1 MANNED
7 DIKIVFGAEADES
20 SAEQTGK
27 KLRKSVEK
35 GFGDDG
41 RIKVPVDITVPID
54 NTKKKLT
61 EAQKDITSEISKMMA
76 KGFSA
81 SGKDI
86 DNLTSKFNTFTKAL
100 DSAGKGR
107 QNKIFR
113 EIRRQV
119 EELQKAYKALR
130 TETNSTK
137 SYTPKATNTRKSTRK
152 TAEDRYLD
160 QQEQYSKRAQGAGE
174 RAELNRELDE
184 VRKNKSNVPSSG
196 NIGPGKTNEHLM
208 RLSEYSAHGSNWA
221 TELAKVLK
229 EEIAKS
235 AKTLVTYIDPN
246 YKTRTKNGRA
256 TNEQEFLTDTMKDV
270 RKQLKKSIAQ
280 LEAGS
285 EDITLDTLK
294 EQAAVIK
301 VLTRALGKTTEDA
314 EKAISSAIQS
324 RYSDNSNRRLG
335 GTDLEEGQEKG
346 VGPGHENTQKLVA
359 ELYKAM
365 KQWDNEVFADKIA
378 KEITLGLDKT
388 DRKTTSQS
396 SQTVEN
402 IQSSA
407 EFRAELNRLN
417 GTTEEVFNAIR
428 DGTVQTANV
437 NRSVKIGNTKEAV
450 EDDAAEKISKEHKDI
465 DRDTARTVKQDAAT
479 GFNTDAKANE
489 LITLV
494 RSILQQIQGIAPKN
508 KKGEDIEKS
517 QKDTEENVQEIAKDK
532 TPSATSEAQVKNLKD
547 YSMEMQKAWDTYEQ
561 SIDPLRAQMALTPV
575 AGTFKNYYEGTD
587 VVNRQRRTK
596 EIEEERKRQLEEAS
610 KSDEVQKSTIYA
622 SPLRQGFWKSL
633 EGAFEDLTGVTRKYE
648 EVLKA
653 NADKQ
658 DEMAAERIKI
668 YGLNNGRNPNDTGDI
683 AGMRRILQL
692 YRTNKASIEQ
702 NPELAQKI
710 RLTPGR
716 EVDTTELT
724 KALNDA
730 LSGKNMRNAQMGGSI
745 PRQILGGLTG
755 FIGMPSLEKSRAQAD
770 GLNQIMGNINKA
782 LQSVLINIQTK
793 ETELKGMEE
802 RGDVKFNKEGYIEKG
817 TSAAYKTLADL
828 EEEKLVLDSI
838 KADLLAND
846 EIVKRTGGRFSSLVK
861 NLNYT
866 SPVLKENNGILRNIN
881 SGLDKNGKALKF
893 QTRMAEILNYT
904 FQLMSRSIGQMIK
917 NWLSMINPINVIKR
931 LFNDFGSYNVKW
943 QRTMNVIK
951 NNFREIIL
959 PFMDKIAQTLV
970 NIIGFLDII
979 SMKIQ
984 EAFGFTPISLFDQ
997 KNANDFKKTYEEISN
1012 ITAGFD
1018 ELHDIGSNPEND
1030 ADNLLGD
1037 IYKPELSQE
1046 WIDLAN
1052 KIGDLFAGII
1062 KGDLGF
1068 GEVMKTILSLLGE
1081 TLAIIAK
1088 KLWDWFKTTD
1098 FGKWLIENW
1107 KTVLATILALFLG
1120 WKLLKIFGPTLLSVI
1135 GGAFKSLLTKVGGW
1149 MTTLLGSSGF
1159 GSGILMAFQTLF
1171 AGGKYSLIGTLKE
1184 MFTNSAAI
1192 TQAGSWG
1199 SMIGFALVKGLV
1211 GVLSIALGGKMVTDA
1226 FDSAADKTS
1235 YNIGLEQS
1243 GGNKEDKQNIGGDVL
1258 KGAAGGAAIGF
1269 GIGQI
1274 VPVIGP
1280 LVGAAIGAVAGALTT
1295 SLAPAFEA
1303 VEVAARN
1310 ANNEMQKIE
1319 YYEGTVQGAKTQVD
1333 ELTELMNMSNDT
1345 LQAQSEKVYAL
1356 GEKYGVSKTY
1366 LDSLVQ
1372 AMKDGNYNS
1381 EMAIG
1386 LNSDLMT
1393 ALSQLDWYYQ
1403 NNESVTNKLTE
1414 AKKKLQQEELNLAI
1428 AQDISAGNFELA
1440 TARIEYAMA
1449 SGLYTTEEAAKKMA
1463 AVLKETSYT
1472 EGQELLKN
1480 VSPELEK
1487 KFTDYNE
1494 ITTDQLRYYADKFHK
1509 ASTEERTEMLNN
1521 FTPEVRNK
1529 FLGYLGATEEF
1540 KRDYIDYYN
1549 EANEEVKGII
1559 TDPDVTKEMEKAG
1572 EKNAEALRK
1581 GLQNA
1586 TTWDKFRAWWADVL
1600 PGGKTS
1606 DDIYIE
1612 VGSRSTSLQTA
1623 SYAVGTNYVP
1633 NDGLAYLHQGEAV
1646 IPKKYNQPYQPN
1658 TTDQAYISQMI
1669 DTMRAL
1675 DATIQ
1680 QGIEVR
1686 GEFKQRGTDLVATV
1700 KKVENRKGNQPLNN
1714 AVFAR

>member
-1 MANNED
+1 MAENNDANLNIEVNAVAN
-7 DIKIVFGAEADES
+7 KQ
-20 SAEQTGK
+20 SAEQAVNELVSGVQK
-27 KLRKSVEK
+27 ASNK
-35 GFGDDG
+35 G
-41 RIKVPVDITVPID
+41 RIEVPVDITVPID

-61 EAQKDITSEISKMMA
+61 KAQEDITSEISKMMA

-86 DNLTSKFNTFTKAL
+86 DTLTSKFEAFTKAL
-100 DSAGKGR
+100 DAAGKGR

-119 EELQKAYKALR
+119 EELQKSYKALK
-130 TETNSTK
+130 TETNSAK
-137 SYTPKATNTRKSTRK
+137 SYTPKATNTKKSTRQ
-152 TAEDRYLD
+152 TARDRYLD
-160 QQEQYSKRAQGAGE
+160 QQEQYSKRAQGAIK
-174 RAELNRELDE
+174 REQYKGVE
-184 VRKNKSNVPSSG
+184 ITGPQGYRTNSG
-196 NIGPGKTNEHLM
+196 VDAGKTNEYLM

-221 TELAKVLK
+221 NELARALK
-229 EEIAKS
+229 EEVAKA
-235 AKTLVTYIDPN
+235 AKTLVTKFDKN
-246 YKTRTKNGRA
+246 YEIGTEIGEKSGKIVSKKSDKPTDERTM
-256 TNEQEFLTDTMKDV
+256 LTDVITKTE
-270 RKQLKKSIAQ
+270 KELSSYIKQ

-285 EDITLDTLK
+285 EDITLDMLK
-294 EQAAVIK
+294 ESAAVIK
-301 VLTRALGKTTEDA
+301 VLTRAIGKTTEDA
-314 EKAISSAIQS
+314 EKIIIQATQGRYDQKQSSAKGGGK
-324 RYSDNSNRRLG
+324 LG

-346 VGPGHENTQKLVA
+346 VGPGHENTKRLVA
-359 ELYKAM
+359 ELYDVM
-365 KQWDNEVFADKIA
+365 KKWDNEVFADKIA

-388 DRKTTSQS
+388 DRKTASQS

-417 GTTEEVFNAIR
+417 GTTEEVFNAVR
-428 DGTVQTANV
+428 DGTTQTANV

-465 DRDTARTVKQDAAT
+465 DRDTARTVKQDATT
-479 GFNTDAKANE
+479 GFNTDAKADE

-494 RSILQQIQGIAPKN
+494 RSILQQIQKGIP
-508 KKGEDIEKS
+508 
-517 QKDTEENVQEIAKDK
+517 TEEKPTENKIQEKEKTSDK
-532 TPSATSEAQVKNLKD
+532 KD
-547 YSMEMQKAWDTYEQ
+547 YSMEMMKAYDE
-561 SIDPLRAQMALTPV
+561 IGEVFKPVKNALLPLRNSTRISTEIPKAVSKLEWDKIIP
-575 AGTFKNYYEGTD
+575 EL
-587 VVNRQRRTK
+587 TK
-596 EIEEERKRQLEEAS
+596 EEYKNQ
-610 KSDEVQKSTIYA
+610 VQKSTIYA
-622 SPLRQGFWKSL
+622 SPLRQGFWNSL
-633 EGAFEDLTGVTRKYE
+633 VGRIEDVTGATREYE

-658 DEMAAERIKI
+658 DEMAAERVKI

-710 RLTPGR
+710 QLTPGI
-716 EVDTTELT
+716 EVDTTEIT
-724 KALNDA
+724 KELNDA

-745 PRQILGGLTG
+745 PRQILGGVTA

-770 GLNQIMGNINKA
+770 GLNQILGNINKA

-793 ETELKGMEE
+793 ETELAGMEA

-828 EEEKLVLDSI
+828 EEEKLVLNTI
-838 KADLLAND
+838 RADLLAND
-846 EIVKRTGGRFSSLVK
+846 KIIKRTGGRFSSLVK
-861 NLNYT
+861 NLKFT

-893 QTRMAEILNYT
+893 QTRTAEILNYT

-917 NWLSMINPINVIKR
+917 NWLSMINPINIIKR

-997 KNANDFKKTYEEISN
+997 ENANDFKKTYEEISN

-1199 SMIGFALVKGLV
+1199 SMIGFALTKGLLAV
-1211 GVLSIALGGKMVTDA
+1211 LGGYATYKITDY
-1226 FDSAADKTS
+1226 FGDKAVDNTN
-1235 YNIGLEQS
+1235 YNLGLMS
-1243 GGNKEDKQNIGGDVL
+1243 TGGNEEDKKSNVGNILGGIL
-1258 KGAAGGAAIGF
+1258 GGAAGGAFTG
-1269 GIGQI
+1269 G
-1274 VPVIGP
+1274 VIGGP
-1280 LVGAAIGAVAGALTT
+1280 IGAVIVGIIGGVAGTIQTVLRPALE
-1295 SLAPAFEA
+1295 EA
-1303 VEVAARN
+1303 QVAARN
-1310 ANNEMQKIE
+1310 LNNELQNINF
-1319 YYEGTVQGAKTQVD
+1319 YEGAVQGATTQV
-1333 ELTELMNMSNDT
+1333 ETFTELEKQMT
-1345 LQAQSEKVYAL
+1345 QAVEAQTNKVYAQGEQL
-1356 GEKYGVSKTY
+1356 GISKTRMDELIASVQNGTY
-1366 LDSLVQ
+1366 HTGMLSDTEMNLASSLEQ
-1372 AMKDGNYNS
+1372 
-1381 EMAIG
+1381 
-1386 LNSDLMT
+1386 
-1393 ALSQLDWYYQ
+1393 LSVLQ
-1403 NNESVTNKLTE
+1403 TKNKEATDQLTE
-1414 AKKKLQQEELNLAI
+1414 AKRKLQAAEMDLAI
-1428 AQDISAGNFELA
+1428 AQDIEAEHYEVA
-1440 TARIEYAMA
+1440 AARIEAAFA
-1449 SGLYTTEEAAKKMA
+1449 SGTYTAEEAGEQMAMLLKQVNGDMKSNLLENMTPDMKKNFA
-1463 AVLKETSYT
+1463 EYVNTTDTGKKDLVKIYEELNDEQKDVFKQNYGDLFAESIETT
-1472 EGQELLKN
+1472 LNEGQKKIDETELDWSHPFQSLGK
-1480 VSPELEK
+1480 VFGKLWEMI
-1487 KFTDYNE
+1487 FGGGG
-1494 ITTDQLRYYADKFHK
+1494 
-1509 ASTEERTEMLNN
+1509 STNSNSGNN
-1521 FTPEVRNK
+1521 NARSVQPAAF
-1529 FLGYLGATEEF
+1529 AT
-1540 KRDYIDYYN
+1540 
-1549 EANEEVKGII
+1549 
-1559 TDPDVTKEMEKAG
+1559 
-1572 EKNAEALRK
+1572 
-1581 GLQNA
+1581 
-1586 TTWDKFRAWWADVL
+1586 
-1600 PGGKTS
+1600 
-1606 DDIYIE
+1606 
-1612 VGSRSTSLQTA
+1612 
-1623 SYAVGTNYVP
+1623 GTNYVP
-1633 NDGLAYLHQGEAV
+1633 SDGLAYLHQGEAV

-1658 TTDQAYISQMI
+1658 STDQAYINQMI

-1700 KKVENRKGNQPLNN
+1700 KKVENRNGNQPLNN
-1714 AVFAR
+1714 SVFAR

>member
-100 DSAGKGR
+100 DAAGKGR

-119 EELQKAYKALR
+119 EELQKSYKALK
-130 TETNSTK
+130 TETNSAK
-137 SYTPKATNTRKSTRK
+137 SYTPKATNTKKSTRQ
-152 TAEDRYLD
+152 TARDRYLD

-174 RAELNRELDE
+174 RVELKKELDE
-184 VRKNKSNVPSSG
+184 VRKNKSNIPSSG
-196 NIGPGKTNEHLM
+196 NIKESMVNEHEM
-208 RLSEYSAHGSNWA
+208 RLSRYSSYGSNWA
-221 TELAKVLK
+221 RDLAKTLKIEEAKAAKTLKKWFDKDYEVGTEVGEKSGKIVSKKTGRPTTEAQMITDVYNNVKQSLTDAVIKSEAGDETVTADTFTELAAIMKILN
-229 EEIAKS
+229 
-235 AKTLVTYIDPN
+235 KTLMTKLSGKSLEEATS
-246 YKTRTKNGRA
+246 KTA
-256 TNEQEFLTDTMKDV
+256 TD
-270 RKQLKKSIAQ
+270 IAN
-280 LEAGS
+280 
-285 EDITLDTLK
+285 
-294 EQAAVIK
+294 
-301 VLTRALGKTTEDA
+301 
-314 EKAISSAIQS
+314 AISRPYSISEKDAI
-324 RYSDNSNRRLG
+324 G
-335 GTDLEEGQEKG
+335 FTDLTEGREKG
-346 VGPGHENTQKLVA
+346 IGPGHENTQK
-359 ELYKAM
+359 EL
-365 KQWDNEVFADKIA
+365 
-378 KEITLGLDKT
+378 KEFQKRLESWGSNLYENVSSSVNQLTETLST
-388 DRKTTSQS
+388 
-396 SQTVEN
+396 
-402 IQSSA
+402 I
-407 EFRAELNRLN
+407 RASDSYRNELNRLN
-417 GTTEEVFNAIR
+417 DTMETTFNAIN
-428 DGTVQTANV
+428 DVTTQTANV

-494 RSILQQIQGIAPKN
+494 RSILQQIQGVAPKN

-532 TPSATSEAQVKNLKD
+532 TPSATSEAQAENLKD

-587 VVNRQRRTK
+587 IVSRQRRTK

-610 KSDEVQKSTIYA
+610 KSKEVQKSTIYA
-622 SPLRQGFWKSL
+622 SPLRQGFWNSL
-633 EGAFEDLTGVTRKYE
+633 VSAIEDVTGATREYE

-658 DEMAAERIKI
+658 DEMAAERVKI

-710 RLTPGR
+710 QLTPGI
-716 EVDTTELT
+716 EVDTTEIT
-724 KALNDA
+724 KELNDA

-745 PRQILGGLTG
+745 PRQILGGVTA

-770 GLNQIMGNINKA
+770 GLNQILGNINKA

-793 ETELKGMEE
+793 ETELAGMEA

-828 EEEKLVLDSI
+828 EEEKLVFNTI
-838 KADLLAND
+838 RADLLAND
-846 EIVKRTGGRFSSLVK
+846 EIIKRTGGRFSSLVK
-861 NLNYT
+861 NLKFT

-881 SGLDKNGKALKF
+881 SGFDKNGKALKF

-904 FQLMSRSIGQMIK
+904 FQLMSRSIGQAFK
-917 NWLSMINPINVIKR
+917 NLLSMINPINLVRKM
-931 LFNDFGSYNVKW
+931 FQDFGSYDVKW

-951 NNFREIIL
+951 NNFREIIK
-959 PFMDKIAQTLV
+959 PFMEWIAQQLV

-984 EAFGFTPISLFDQ
+984 EAFGYTPISLFDQ
-997 KNANDFKKTYEEISN
+997 ENANEFKKTYEEITSV
-1012 ITAGFD
+1012 TASFD
-1018 ELHDIGSNPEND
+1018 ELHDIGSSGGEND
-1030 ADNLLGD
+1030 PDNLLGE
-1037 IYKPELSQE
+1037 IYKPQLSQE

-1052 KIGDLFAGII
+1052 KIGDLFADVI

-1068 GEVMKTILSLLGE
+1068 GEAMLRILEILGE

-1159 GSGILMAFQTLF
+1159 GSGILMAFQILF

-1199 SMIGFALVKGLV
+1199 SMIGFALTKGLLAV
-1211 GVLSIALGGKMVTDA
+1211 LGGYATYKITDY
-1226 FDSAADKTS
+1226 FGDKAVDNTN
-1235 YNIGLEQS
+1235 YNLGLMS
-1243 GGNKEDKQNIGGDVL
+1243 TGGNEEDKKSNVGNILGGIL
-1258 KGAAGGAAIGF
+1258 GGAAGGAFTG
-1269 GIGQI
+1269 G
-1274 VPVIGP
+1274 VIGGP
-1280 LVGAAIGAVAGALTT
+1280 IGAVIGGIIGGVAGTIQTVLRPALE
-1295 SLAPAFEA
+1295 EA
-1303 VEVAARN
+1303 QVAARN
-1310 ANNEMQKIE
+1310 LNNELQNINF
-1319 YYEGTVQGAKTQVD
+1319 YEGAVQGATTQV
-1333 ELTELMNMSNDT
+1333 ETFTELEKQMT
-1345 LQAQSEKVYAL
+1345 QAVEAQTNKVYAQGEQL
-1356 GEKYGVSKTY
+1356 GISKTRMDELIASVQNGTY
-1366 LDSLVQ
+1366 HTGMLSDTEMNLASSLEQ
-1372 AMKDGNYNS
+1372 LS
-1381 EMAIG
+1381 
-1386 LNSDLMT
+1386 
-1393 ALSQLDWYYQ
+1393 ALQ
-1403 NNESVTNKLTE
+1403 TKNKEATDQLTE
-1414 AKKKLQQEELNLAI
+1414 AKRKLQVAEMDLAI
-1428 AQDISAGNFELA
+1428 AQDIEAEHYEVA
-1440 TARIEYAMA
+1440 AARIEAAFA
-1449 SGLYTTEEAAKKMA
+1449 SGTYTAEEAGEQMAMLLKQVNGDMKANLLENMTPDMKKNFA
-1463 AVLKETSYT
+1463 EYVNTTDTGKKDLVKIYEELNDEQKDVFKQNYGDLFAESIEATLD
-1472 EGQELLKN
+1472 EGQKKIDETELDWSHPFQSLGK
-1480 VSPELEK
+1480 VFGKLWEMI
-1487 KFTDYNE
+1487 FGGGG
-1494 ITTDQLRYYADKFHK
+1494 
-1509 ASTEERTEMLNN
+1509 STNSNSGNN
-1521 FTPEVRNK
+1521 NARSVQPAAF
-1529 FLGYLGATEEF
+1529 AT
-1540 KRDYIDYYN
+1540 
-1549 EANEEVKGII
+1549 
-1559 TDPDVTKEMEKAG
+1559 
-1572 EKNAEALRK
+1572 
-1581 GLQNA
+1581 
-1586 TTWDKFRAWWADVL
+1586 
-1600 PGGKTS
+1600 
-1606 DDIYIE
+1606 
-1612 VGSRSTSLQTA
+1612 
-1623 SYAVGTNYVP
+1623 GTNYVP
-1633 NDGLAYLHQGEAV
+1633 SDGLAYLHQGEAV

-1658 TTDQAYISQMI
+1658 STDQAYIGQMMSTLRSL
-1669 DTMRAL
+1669 DNTMK
-1675 DATIQ
+1675 
-1680 QGIEVR
+1680 QGIAVSGR
-1686 GEFKQRGTDLVATV
+1686 FVQRGSDLVAVVNKTNSRTGADV
-1700 KKVENRKGNQPLNN
+1700 LSNV
-1714 AVFAR
+1714 AYAR

>member
-1 MANNED
+1 MAENNDANLNIEVNAVAN
-7 DIKIVFGAEADES
+7 KQ
-20 SAEQTGK
+20 SAKQAVNELVSGVQK
-27 KLRKSVEK
+27 ASNK
-35 GFGDDG
+35 G
-41 RIKVPVDITVPID
+41 RIEVPVDITVPID

-61 EAQKDITSEISKMMA
+61 KAQGDITSEISKMMA
-76 KGFSA
+76 KGFSV

-86 DNLTSKFNTFTKAL
+86 DTLTSKFEVFTKAL
-100 DSAGKGR
+100 DEAGKDH

-119 EELQKAYKALR
+119 EELQKSYKALK
-130 TETNSTK
+130 TETNSAK
-137 SYTPKATNTRKSTRK
+137 SYTPKATNTKKSTRQ
-152 TAEDRYLD
+152 TARDRYLD
-160 QQEQYSKRAQGAGE
+160 QQEQYSKRAQGATK
-174 RAELNRELDE
+174 REQYKGVE
-184 VRKNKSNVPSSG
+184 TTGPQGYRTNSG
-196 NIGPGKTNEHLM
+196 VDASRTSDYLM
-208 RLSEYSAHGSNWA
+208 KLSRYSPHGSNWA
-221 TELAKVLK
+221 RDLAKTLKIEEARAAKTLEKWFDKDYEVGTEVGEKSGKIISKKTGRSTTEAQMITDVYNNIKQSLTDAVRKSEAGDETITADTFTELAVIMKILN
-229 EEIAKS
+229 
-235 AKTLVTYIDPN
+235 KTLMTKLSGKSLEEATS
-246 YKTRTKNGRA
+246 KTA
-256 TNEQEFLTDTMKDV
+256 TD
-270 RKQLKKSIAQ
+270 IAN
-280 LEAGS
+280 
-285 EDITLDTLK
+285 
-294 EQAAVIK
+294 
-301 VLTRALGKTTEDA
+301 
-314 EKAISSAIQS
+314 AISKPYSISEKDAI
-324 RYSDNSNRRLG
+324 G
-335 GTDLEEGQEKG
+335 FTDLTEGQEKG
-346 VGPGHENTQKLVA
+346 IGPGHENTQKELK
-359 ELYKAM
+359 EFQKRLESWGSDLYKNVSSSVN
-365 KQWDNEVFADKIA
+365 QLTE
-378 KEITLGLDKT
+378 TLSTIKASDSY
-388 DRKTTSQS
+388 R
-396 SQTVEN
+396 N
-402 IQSSA
+402 
-407 EFRAELNRLN
+407 ELNRLN
-417 GTTEEVFNAIR
+417 DTMETTFSAINDVTTE
-428 DGTVQTANV
+428 TANV

-465 DRDTARTVKQDAAT
+465 DRDTARTVKKDAAT
-479 GFNTDAKANE
+479 GFNTDAKADE

-494 RSILQQIQGIAPKN
+494 RGILQQIQGITPKN
-508 KKGEDIEKS
+508 KKGKNIEKS
-517 QKDTEENVQEIAKDK
+517 QKDTEENVQETAKDK
-532 TPSATSEAQVKNLKD
+532 TSSATSEAQAKNLKD
-547 YSMEMQKAWDTYEQ
+547 YSMEIQKAWDTYEQ
-561 SIDPLRAQMALTPV
+561 SIDPLRAQMALIPV

-587 VVNRQRRTK
+587 IVSRQRRTK

-610 KSDEVQKSTIYA
+610 RSNEVQKSTIYA
-622 SPLRQGFWKSL
+622 SPLRQGFWNSL
-633 EGAFEDLTGVTRKYE
+633 VGVIEDVTGATREYE

-658 DEMAAERIKI
+658 DEMAAERVRI

-710 RLTPGR
+710 QLTPGI
-716 EVDTTELT
+716 EVDTTKIT
-724 KALNDA
+724 KALNNA
-730 LSGKNMRNAQMGGSI
+730 LSGENMRNAQMGGSI

-770 GLNQIMGNINKA
+770 GLNQILGNINNA

-793 ETELKGMEE
+793 ETELAGMEAK
-802 RGDVKFNKEGYIEKG
+802 GDVKFNKEGYIEKG

-828 EEEKLVLDSI
+828 EEEKLVLNTI
-838 KADLLAND
+838 RADLLAND
-846 EIVKRTGGRFSSLVK
+846 EIIKRTGGRFSSLVK
-861 NLNYT
+861 NLKFT

-997 KNANDFKKTYEEISN
+997 KNANEFKKTYEEITSV
-1012 ITAGFD
+1012 TASFD

-1030 ADNLLGD
+1030 ADNLLGE
-1037 IYKPELSQE
+1037 IYKPQLSQE

-1068 GEVMKTILSLLGE
+1068 GEAMKTILSLLGE
-1081 TLAIIAK
+1081 TLALIGKAI
-1088 KLWDWFKTTD
+1088 WNWFKETAI
-1098 FGKWLIENW
+1098 GKWIIENW
-1107 KTVLATILALFLG
+1107 KTVLATVLAIFLS
-1120 WKLLKIFGPTLLSVI
+1120 WKLLKIAGPTILNALNGTMLTAGTSLGQIFAGAFVGALLIVLGDAIADWGVDTIKSNTNYNAGLLANGGKEEDKKSNTLGTVATI
-1135 GGAFKSLLTKVGGW
+1135 GGRVVEGA
-1149 MTTLLGSSGF
+1149 
-1159 GSGILMAFQTLF
+1159 GIGM
-1171 AGGKYSLIGTLKE
+1171 
-1184 MFTNSAAI
+1184 
-1192 TQAGSWG
+1192 
-1199 SMIGFALVKGLV
+1199 
-1211 GVLSIALGGKMVTDA
+1211 
-1226 FDSAADKTS
+1226 
-1235 YNIGLEQS
+1235 
-1243 GGNKEDKQNIGGDVL
+1243 
-1258 KGAAGGAAIGF
+1258 AIGS
-1269 GIGQI
+1269 II
-1274 VPVIGP
+1274 PVIGTAVGGT
-1280 LVGAAIGAVAGALTT
+1280 VGAAIGAIVGTIESALT
-1295 SLAPAFEA
+1295 PALEGA
-1303 VEVAARN
+1303 EIAARN
-1310 ANNEMQKIE
+1310 MNNEMQNIE
-1319 YYEGTVQGAKTQVD
+1319 YYEGAVQGAKTQVD

-1494 ITTDQLRYYADKFHK
+1494 ITTDQLRYYADKFHE

-1521 FTPEVRNK
+1521 FTPEIRNK

-1549 EANEEVKGII
+1549 EANEEVKRII

-1606 DDIYIE
+1606 GDIYAE
-1612 VGSRSTSLQTA
+1612 VGSRSTSLQTGSRSTSLQTA

-1658 TTDQAYISQMI
+1658 NTDQAYINQMI

-1700 KKVENRKGNQPLNN
+1700 KKVENRNGNQPLNN

>member
-100 DSAGKGR
+100 DAAGKGR

-119 EELQKAYKALR
+119 EELQKSYKALK
-130 TETNSTK
+130 TETNSAK
-137 SYTPKATNTRKSTRK
+137 SYTPKATNTKKSTRQ
-152 TAEDRYLD
+152 TARDRYLD

-196 NIGPGKTNEHLM
+196 NIKESMVNEHEM
-208 RLSEYSAHGSNWA
+208 RLSRYSSYGSNWA
-221 TELAKVLK
+221 RDLAKTLKIEEARAAKTLKKWFDKDYEVGTEVGEKSGKIVSKKTGRSTTEAQMIADVYNNVKQSLTDAVRKSEAGDETITADTFTELAAIMKILN
-229 EEIAKS
+229 
-235 AKTLVTYIDPN
+235 KTLMTKLSGKSLEEATS
-246 YKTRTKNGRA
+246 KTA
-256 TNEQEFLTDTMKDV
+256 TD
-270 RKQLKKSIAQ
+270 IAN
-280 LEAGS
+280 
-285 EDITLDTLK
+285 
-294 EQAAVIK
+294 
-301 VLTRALGKTTEDA
+301 
-314 EKAISSAIQS
+314 AISRPYSISEKDAI
-324 RYSDNSNRRLG
+324 G
-335 GTDLEEGQEKG
+335 FTDLTEGQEKG
-346 VGPGHENTQKLVA
+346 IGPGHENTQK
-359 ELYKAM
+359 EL
-365 KQWDNEVFADKIA
+365 
-378 KEITLGLDKT
+378 KEFQKRLESWGSDLYENVSSSVNQLTKTLST
-388 DRKTTSQS
+388 
-396 SQTVEN
+396 
-402 IQSSA
+402 I
-407 EFRAELNRLN
+407 RASDSYRNELNRLN
-417 GTTEEVFNAIR
+417 DTMETTFDAIN
-428 DGTVQTANV
+428 DVTTQTANV

-450 EDDAAEKISKEHKDI
+450 EDDAAEKISKEHRDI
-465 DRDTARTVKQDAAT
+465 DRDTARTVKQDAVT
-479 GFNTDAKANE
+479 GFNTDSKADE

-517 QKDTEENVQEIAKDK
+517 QKDKDIEENVQEIAKDK
-532 TPSATSEAQVKNLKD
+532 TPSATSEAQAENLKD

-587 VVNRQRRTK
+587 IVSRQRRTK

-610 KSDEVQKSTIYA
+610 KSNEVQKSTIYA
-622 SPLRQGFWKSL
+622 SPLRQGFWNSL
-633 EGAFEDLTGVTRKYE
+633 VGTIEDVTGATREYE

-658 DEMAAERIKI
+658 DEMAAERVRI

-710 RLTPGR
+710 QLTPGI
-716 EVDTTELT
+716 EVDTTEIT
-724 KALNDA
+724 KALNNA
-730 LSGKNMRNAQMGGSI
+730 LSGENMRNAQMGGSI

-770 GLNQIMGNINKA
+770 GLNQILGNINKA

-793 ETELKGMEE
+793 ETELAGMEA

-828 EEEKLVLDSI
+828 EEEKLVLNTI
-838 KADLLAND
+838 RADLLAND
-846 EIVKRTGGRFSSLVK
+846 EIIKRTGGRFSSLVK
-861 NLNYT
+861 NLKFT

-893 QTRMAEILNYT
+893 QTRTAEILNYT

-917 NWLSMINPINVIKR
+917 NWLSMINPINVIR
-931 LFNDFGSYNVKW
+931 NLFNDFSSYNVKW

-970 NIIGFLDII
+970 NIIGFLNII

-997 KNANDFKKTYEEISN
+997 KNANEFKKTYEEITGV
-1012 ITAGFD
+1012 TASFD

-1030 ADNLLGD
+1030 PDNLLGE
-1037 IYKPELSQE
+1037 IYKPQLSQG

-1052 KIGDLFAGII
+1052 EIGDLFAGLI

-1068 GEVMKTILSLLGE
+1068 GDVMARILE
-1081 TLAIIAK
+1081 IV
-1088 KLWDWFKTTD
+1088 WDGLQLIWEWFKNTD
-1098 FGKWLIENW
+1098 LGQWLINNW
-1107 KTVLATILALFLG
+1107 QKILGTILAIFLG
-1120 WKLLKIFGPTLLSVI
+1120 WKLLKIAGSALFNALFGKLLSAGTITGV
-1135 GGAFKSLLTKVGGW
+1135 FNKVGGW
-1149 MTTLLGSSGF
+1149 ITTLLGASGF
-1159 GSGILMAFQTLF
+1159 GQGIMLAFQSLF
-1171 AGGKYSLIGTLKE
+1171 AGGKYSLIGTLGE

-1243 GGNKEDKQNIGGDVL
+1243 GGNEEDKKGIGGDVL

-1280 LVGAAIGAVAGALTT
+1280 LVGAAVGAVAGALIT

-1310 ANNEMQKIE
+1310 ANNEMQKME
-1319 YYEGTVQGAKTQVD
+1319 YYEGLVQGYSTEVN
-1333 ELTELMNMSNDT
+1333 EFTELVNLSNDA
-1345 LQAQSEKVYAL
+1345 LQTQTDKVYSL
-1356 GEKYGVSKTY
+1356 GEKYGVSKTT
-1366 LDSLVQ
+1366 LDGLVQ
-1372 AMKDGNYNS
+1372 SIKDGNYNT
-1381 EMAIG
+1381 ELAAG
-1386 LNSDLMT
+1386 LNGELAG
-1393 ALSQLDWYYQ
+1393 ALEQLDWHYQ
-1403 NNESVTNKLTE
+1403 NNAGLTDKLTE
-1414 AKKKLQQEELNLAI
+1414 AKRKLQKAEMDLAI
-1428 AQDISAGNFELA
+1428 AEDIAAGNFELA
-1440 TARIEYAMA
+1440 AARIEVAYASNVYTADEATAKMVQIAKEGSAEQA
-1449 SGLYTTEEAAKKMA
+1449 SAI
-1463 AVLKETSYT
+1463 LKD
-1472 EGQELLKN
+1472 L
-1480 VSPELEK
+1480 SPDLQK
-1487 KFTDYNE
+1487 KFQEEYSVTEKNLNELTDLYFSYNQ
-1494 ITTDQLRYYADKFHK
+1494 D
-1509 ASTEERTEMLNN
+1509 EREYFLQNLTG
-1521 FTPEVRNK
+1521 EVQ
-1529 FLGYLGATEEF
+1529 
-1540 KRDYIDYYN
+1540 
-1549 EANEEVKGII
+1549 
-1559 TDPDVTKEMEKAG
+1559 KEMESRV
-1572 EKNAEALRK
+1572 NAIKQAVE
-1581 GLQNA
+1581 NA
-1586 TTWDKFRAWWADVL
+1586 PWWQRLLDIGNDGKIFGISYVDV
-1600 PGGKTS
+1600 PG
-1606 DDIYIE
+1606 
-1612 VGSRSTSLQTA
+1612 
-1623 SYAVGTNYVP
+1623 YAVGTNYVP

-1658 TTDQAYISQMI
+1658 STDQAYIGQMI

-1700 KKVENRKGNQPLNN
+1700 KKVENRNGNQPLNN
-1714 AVFAR
+1714 SVFAR

>member
-100 DSAGKGR
+100 DAAGKGR

-119 EELQKAYKALR
+119 EELQKSYKALK
-130 TETNSTK
+130 TETNSAK
-137 SYTPKATNTRKSTRK
+137 SYSPKVTKVTKATNTKKSTRK
-152 TAEDRYLD
+152 TAEDRYYD
-160 QQEQYSKRAQGAGE
+160 TQEQYSKRAQGATK
-174 RAELNRELDE
+174 REQYKGVE
-184 VRKNKSNVPSSG
+184 TTGPQGYRTNSG
-196 NIGPGKTNEHLM
+196 VDAGKTNEYLM

-229 EEIAKS
+229 EETAKS
-235 AKTLVTYIDPN
+235 AKTLVTYIDPS
-246 YKTRTKNGRA
+246 YKARTKDGRK
-256 TNEQEFLTDTMKDV
+256 TTEQEFLKDTIKDV
-270 RKQLKKSIAQ
+270 RKQLKNSIAK

-294 EQAAVIK
+294 EQAATIK
-301 VLTRALGKTTEDA
+301 VLTKALGKTTEDA

-324 RYSDNSNRRLG
+324 RYSDSSNRRLG

-346 VGPGHENTQKLVA
+346 VGPGHENTQKLIA

-365 KQWDNEVFADKIA
+365 KQWDAEVLADNIS
-378 KEITLGLDKT
+378 KEMILGLNKVN
-388 DRKTTSQS
+388 RKTTSQA

-402 IQSSA
+402 VQSSA

-428 DGTVQTANV
+428 DGTIETANV

-997 KNANDFKKTYEEISN
+997 KNANEFKKTYEEITSV
-1012 ITAGFD
+1012 TASFD

-1081 TLAIIAK
+1081 TLALIGKAI
-1088 KLWDWFKTTD
+1088 WDWFKETAI
-1098 FGKWLIENW
+1098 GKWIIEHW
-1107 KTVLATILALFLG
+1107 KGLLATLLALFIG
-1120 WKLLKIFGPTLLSVI
+1120 WQLLKIFGPTLLGVI
-1135 GGAFKSLLTKVGGW
+1135 GNAFKSLGSLIWTGLSTVGNK
-1149 MTTLLGSSGF
+1149 LLDALCGTQF
-1159 GSGILMAFQTLF
+1159 GSDMVRGFKAMFNSGGMIGTFK
-1171 AGGKYSLIGTLKE
+1171 AGGATLGTIFAQAL
-1184 MFTNSAAI
+1184 TAVAGVAI
-1192 TQAGSWG
+1192 ATG
-1199 SMIGFALVKGLV
+1199 
-1211 GVLSIALGGKMVTDA
+1211 SIATG
-1226 FDSAADKTS
+1226 FDMIADDTS
-1235 YNIGLEQS
+1235 YNMGLMAN
-1243 GGNKEDKQNIGGDVL
+1243 GGNEKDKKSGAGGAAVSIL
-1258 KGAAGGAAIGF
+1258 GGAAGGALTGLAIG
-1269 GIGQI
+1269 
-1274 VPVIGP
+1274 GP
-1280 LVGAAIGAVAGALTT
+1280 IGAAIGAGIGAIAGAI
-1295 SLAPAFEA
+1295 SSVLAPVIEDATVKAKEM
-1303 VEVAARN
+1303 
-1310 ANNEMQKIE
+1310 NNEMQKIE
-1319 YYEGTVQGAKTQVD
+1319 YYEGAVQGASTQVSNFS
-1333 ELTELMNMSNDT
+1333 ELLDLSNEALRIQTD
-1345 LQAQSEKVYAL
+1345 KVYSL
-1356 GEKYGVSKTY
+1356 GEKYGVSKIT
-1366 LDSLVQ
+1366 LDELVQ
-1372 AMKDGNYNS
+1372 SIKDGNYNT
-1381 EMAIG
+1381 ELAAG
-1386 LNSDLMT
+1386 LNGELAG
-1393 ALSQLDWYYQ
+1393 ALEQLDWHYQ
-1403 NNESVTNKLTE
+1403 NNAGLTDKLTE
-1414 AKKKLQQEELNLAI
+1414 AKRKLRKAEMDLAI
-1428 AQDISAGNFELA
+1428 AQDVEAGNFELA
-1440 TARIEYAMA
+1440 AARVEVAYA
-1449 SGLYTTEEAAKKMA
+1449 SNVYTVDEATKKMTQ
-1463 AVLKETSYT
+1463 LIKEGSADQRS
-1472 EGQELLKN
+1472 EILQN
-1480 VSPELEK
+1480 MSPELRENWNNYYTTTEK
-1487 KFTDYNE
+1487 GFEELAGVYDELKENE
-1494 ITTDQLRYYADKFHK
+1494 REALLQDLDPELDKK
-1509 ASTEERTEMLNN
+1509 LEERNQII
-1521 FTPEVRNK
+1521 K
-1529 FLGYLGATEEF
+1529 
-1540 KRDYIDYYN
+1540 KRVD
-1549 EANEEVKGII
+1549 EANGFLRFLDIGNDGKIFGISYI
-1559 TDPDVTKEMEKAG
+1559 GHDI
-1572 EKNAEALRK
+1572 
-1581 GLQNA
+1581 
-1586 TTWDKFRAWWADVL
+1586 
-1600 PGGKTS
+1600 PG
-1606 DDIYIE
+1606 
-1612 VGSRSTSLQTA
+1612 
-1623 SYAVGTNYVP
+1623 YAVGTNYVP

-1658 TTDQAYISQMI
+1658 STDQAYIGQMI

-1700 KKVENRKGNQPLNN
+1700 KKVENRNGNQPLNN
-1714 AVFAR
+1714 SVFAR

>member
-100 DSAGKGR
+100 DAAGKGR

-119 EELQKAYKALR
+119 EELQKSYKALK
-130 TETNSTK
+130 TETNSAK
-137 SYTPKATNTRKSTRK
+137 SYTPKATNTKKSTRQ
-152 TAEDRYLD
+152 TARDRYLD

-174 RAELNRELDE
+174 RVELKKELDE
-184 VRKNKSNVPSSG
+184 VRKNKSNIPSSG
-196 NIGPGKTNEHLM
+196 NIKESMVNEHEM
-208 RLSEYSAHGSNWA
+208 RLSRYSSYGSNWA
-221 TELAKVLK
+221 RDLAKTLKIEEAKAAKTLKKWFDKDYEVGTEVGEKSGKIVSKKTGRSTTEAQMITDVYNNVKQSLTDAVIKSEAGDETVTADTFTELAAIMKILN
-229 EEIAKS
+229 
-235 AKTLVTYIDPN
+235 KTLMTKLSGKSLEEATS
-246 YKTRTKNGRA
+246 KTA
-256 TNEQEFLTDTMKDV
+256 TD
-270 RKQLKKSIAQ
+270 IAN
-280 LEAGS
+280 
-285 EDITLDTLK
+285 
-294 EQAAVIK
+294 
-301 VLTRALGKTTEDA
+301 
-314 EKAISSAIQS
+314 AISRPYSISEKDAI
-324 RYSDNSNRRLG
+324 G
-335 GTDLEEGQEKG
+335 FTDLTEGQEKG
-346 VGPGHENTQKLVA
+346 IGPGHENTQK
-359 ELYKAM
+359 EL
-365 KQWDNEVFADKIA
+365 
-378 KEITLGLDKT
+378 KEFQKRLESWGSDLYENVSSSVNQLTKTLST
-388 DRKTTSQS
+388 
-396 SQTVEN
+396 
-402 IQSSA
+402 I
-407 EFRAELNRLN
+407 RASDSYRNELNRLN
-417 GTTEEVFNAIR
+417 DTMETTFNAIN
-428 DGTVQTANV
+428 DVTTQTANV
-437 NRSVKIGNTKEAV
+437 NRSIKIGNTKEAV
-450 EDDAAEKISKEHKDI
+450 EDDAAEKISKEHRDI
-465 DRDTARTVKQDAAT
+465 DRDTARTVKQDAVT
-479 GFNTDAKANE
+479 GFNTDSKADE

-532 TPSATSEAQVKNLKD
+532 TSSATSEAQAKNLKD

-587 VVNRQRRTK
+587 IVSRQRRTK

-610 KSDEVQKSTIYA
+610 KSNEVQKSTIYA

-633 EGAFEDLTGVTRKYE
+633 EGAFEDLTGTTRKYE

-653 NADKQ
+653 NADEQ
-658 DEMAAERIKI
+658 DKMAAERIRT

-702 NPELAQKI
+702 NPELAQRI
-710 RLTPGR
+710 QLTPGR
-716 EVDTTELT
+716 EIDTTELT
-724 KALNDA
+724 KALNDT

-770 GLNQIMGNINKA
+770 GLNQILGNINKA

-793 ETELKGMEE
+793 ETELAGMEAS
-802 RGDVKFNKEGYIEKG
+802 GQAKFTKEGYLTPDS
-817 TSAAYKTLADL
+817 TSAAFKTLADL

-846 EIVKRTGGRFSSLVK
+846 EIIKRTGGRFSSLVK

-917 NWLSMINPINVIKR
+917 NWLSMINPINIIKR

-997 KNANDFKKTYEEISN
+997 KNANEFKKTYEEITSV
-1012 ITAGFD
+1012 TASFD

-1081 TLAIIAK
+1081 TLALIGKAI
-1088 KLWDWFKTTD
+1088 WDWFKETAI
-1098 FGKWLIENW
+1098 GKWVIEHW
-1107 KTVLATILALFLG
+1107 KGLLATLLALFIG
-1120 WKLLKIFGPTLLSVI
+1120 WQLLKIFGPTLLGTI
-1135 GGAFKSLLTKVGGW
+1135 GNAFKSLGSLIWSGLSTIGNK
-1149 MTTLLGSSGF
+1149 LLDLLSGTQF
-1159 GSGILMAFQTLF
+1159 GSDMIRGFKAMFNSGGMIGTFK
-1171 AGGKYSLIGTLKE
+1171 AGGATLGTIFAQAL
-1184 MFTNSAAI
+1184 TAVAGVAI
-1192 TQAGSWG
+1192 AGTSYAV
-1199 SMIGFALVKGLV
+1199 GFD
-1211 GVLSIALGGKMVTDA
+1211 M
-1226 FDSAADKTS
+1226 AADDTS
-1235 YNIGLEQS
+1235 YNLGLM
-1243 GGNKEDKQNIGGDVL
+1243 
-1258 KGAAGGAAIGF
+1258 AAGGNEEDKKKSTGAYATSIGGGAVGGALAGLAIGGPIGALIGA
-1269 GIGQI
+1269 GIGAI
-1274 VPVIGP
+1274 AGVI
-1280 LVGAAIGAVAGALTT
+1280 TT
-1295 SLAPAFEA
+1295 SLAPAIEEA
-1303 VEVAARN
+1303 TVKAKEL
-1310 ANNEMQKIE
+1310 NNEMQKIE
-1319 YYEGTVQGAKTQVD
+1319 YYEGAVQGASTQVNNFS
-1333 ELTELMNMSNDT
+1333 ELLDLSNQA
-1345 LQAQSEKVYAL
+1345 LQTQTDKVYAL
-1356 GEKYGVSKTY
+1356 GEKYGVSTTY

-1372 AMKDGNYNS
+1372 AMKDGNYTS
-1381 EMAIG
+1381 EMAVG
-1386 LNSDLMT
+1386 LNSELSG
-1393 ALSQLDWYYQ
+1393 ALNQLDWHYQ
-1403 NNESVTNKLTE
+1403 NNAGLTDKLTE
-1414 AKKKLQQEELNLAI
+1414 AKRKLQKAEMDLAI
-1428 AQDISAGNFELA
+1428 AQDIEAGNFELA
-1440 TARIEYAMA
+1440 AARVEVAYASNVYTVDEATKKMTQLIKEGSA
-1449 SGLYTTEEAAKKMA
+1449 DQRSEILQNMSPELRENWNDYYTTTEEGFEELAG
-1463 AVLKETSYT
+1463 VYDELKES
-1472 EGQELLKN
+1472 EREALLQDLD
-1480 VSPELEK
+1480 PELDRKLAERNQIIK
-1487 KFTDYNE
+1487 KRVD
-1494 ITTDQLRYYADKFHK
+1494 
-1509 ASTEERTEMLNN
+1509 
-1521 FTPEVRNK
+1521 
-1529 FLGYLGATEEF
+1529 
-1540 KRDYIDYYN
+1540 
-1549 EANEEVKGII
+1549 EANGFLRFLDIGNDGKIFGISYI
-1559 TDPDVTKEMEKAG
+1559 GHDI
-1572 EKNAEALRK
+1572 
-1581 GLQNA
+1581 
-1586 TTWDKFRAWWADVL
+1586 
-1600 PGGKTS
+1600 PG
-1606 DDIYIE
+1606 
-1612 VGSRSTSLQTA
+1612 
-1623 SYAVGTNYVP
+1623 YAVGTNYVP

-1658 TTDQAYISQMI
+1658 STDQAYIGQMI

-1700 KKVENRKGNQPLNN
+1700 KKVENRNGNQPLNN
-1714 AVFAR
+1714 SVFAR

>member
-86 DNLTSKFNTFTKAL
+86 DTLTSKFDKFAKAL

-113 EIRRQV
+113 EIRKQV
-119 EELQKAYKALR
+119 EELQKSYKALK
-130 TETNSTK
+130 TETNSAK
-137 SYTPKATNTRKSTRK
+137 SYTPKATNTKKSTRQ
-152 TAEDRYLD
+152 TARDRYLD

-417 GTTEEVFNAIR
+417 GTTEEVFNAVR
-428 DGTVQTANV
+428 DGTTQTANI

-465 DRDTARTVKQDAAT
+465 DRDTARTVKQDATT
-479 GFNTDAKANE
+479 GFNTDAKADE

-508 KKGEDIEKS
+508 KKDEDIKKS

-532 TPSATSEAQVKNLKD
+532 TPSVTSEAQAKNLKD

-587 VVNRQRRTK
+587 IVSRQRRTK

-610 KSDEVQKSTIYA
+610 KSKEVQKSTIYA
-622 SPLRQGFWKSL
+622 SPLRQGFWNSL
-633 EGAFEDLTGVTRKYE
+633 VSAIEDVTGATREYE

-658 DEMAAERIKI
+658 DEMAAERVKI

-710 RLTPGR
+710 QLTPGI
-716 EVDTTELT
+716 EVDTTEIT
-724 KALNDA
+724 KELNDA

-745 PRQILGGLTG
+745 PRQILGGVTA

-770 GLNQIMGNINKA
+770 GLNQILGNINKA

-793 ETELKGMEE
+793 ETELAGMEA

-828 EEEKLVLDSI
+828 EEEKLVLNTI
-838 KADLLAND
+838 RADLLAND
-846 EIVKRTGGRFSSLVK
+846 EIIKRTGGRFSSLVK
-861 NLNYT
+861 NLKFT

-893 QTRMAEILNYT
+893 QTRTAEILNYT

-917 NWLSMINPINVIKR
+917 NWLSMINPINIIKR

-984 EAFGFTPISLFDQ
+984 EAFGYTPISLFDQ
-997 KNANDFKKTYEEISN
+997 ENANEFKKTYEEISN
-1012 ITAGFD
+1012 VTAGFD
-1018 ELHDIGSNPEND
+1018 ELHDIGSSGGEND
-1030 ADNLLGD
+1030 PDNLLGE
-1037 IYKPELSQE
+1037 IYKPQLSQE

-1052 KIGDLFAGII
+1052 KIGDLFADVI

-1068 GEVMKTILSLLGE
+1068 GEAMLRILEILGE

-1120 WKLLKIFGPTLLSVI
+1120 WKLLKIFGPTLLSTI
-1135 GGAFKSLLTKVGGW
+1135 GGAFKTLLAKVGGW
-1149 MTTLLGSSGF
+1149 ITTLLGASGF
-1159 GSGILMAFQTLF
+1159 GQGIMLAFQSLL

-1199 SMIGFALVKGLV
+1199 SMIGFALTKGLLAV
-1211 GVLSIALGGKMVTDA
+1211 LGGYATYKITDY
-1226 FDSAADKTS
+1226 FGDKAVDNTN
-1235 YNIGLEQS
+1235 YNLGLMS
-1243 GGNKEDKQNIGGDVL
+1243 TGGNEEDKKSNVGNILGGIL
-1258 KGAAGGAAIGF
+1258 GGAAGGAFTG
-1269 GIGQI
+1269 G
-1274 VPVIGP
+1274 VIGGP
-1280 LVGAAIGAVAGALTT
+1280 IGAVIGGIIGGVAGTIQTVLRPALE
-1295 SLAPAFEA
+1295 EA
-1303 VEVAARN
+1303 QVAARN
-1310 ANNEMQKIE
+1310 LNNELQNINF
-1319 YYEGTVQGAKTQVD
+1319 YEGAVQGATTQV
-1333 ELTELMNMSNDT
+1333 ETFTELEKQMT
-1345 LQAQSEKVYAL
+1345 QAVEAQTNKVYAQGEQL
-1356 GEKYGVSKTY
+1356 GISKTRMDELIASVQNGTY
-1366 LDSLVQ
+1366 HTGMLSDTEMNLASSLEQ
-1372 AMKDGNYNS
+1372 LS
-1381 EMAIG
+1381 
-1386 LNSDLMT
+1386 
-1393 ALSQLDWYYQ
+1393 ALQ
-1403 NNESVTNKLTE
+1403 TKNKEATDQLTE
-1414 AKKKLQQEELNLAI
+1414 AKRKLQAAEMDLAI
-1428 AQDISAGNFELA
+1428 AQDIEAEHYEVA
-1440 TARIEYAMA
+1440 AARIEAAFA
-1449 SGLYTTEEAAKKMA
+1449 SGTYTAEEAGEQMAMLLKQVNGDMKANLLENMTPDMKKNFA
-1463 AVLKETSYT
+1463 EYVNTTDTGKKDLVKIYEELNDEQKDVFKQNYGDLFAESIETT
-1472 EGQELLKN
+1472 LDEGQKKIDETELDWSHPFQSLGK
-1480 VSPELEK
+1480 VFGKLWEMI
-1487 KFTDYNE
+1487 FGGGG
-1494 ITTDQLRYYADKFHK
+1494 
-1509 ASTEERTEMLNN
+1509 STNSNSGNN
-1521 FTPEVRNK
+1521 NARSVQPAAF
-1529 FLGYLGATEEF
+1529 AT
-1540 KRDYIDYYN
+1540 
-1549 EANEEVKGII
+1549 
-1559 TDPDVTKEMEKAG
+1559 
-1572 EKNAEALRK
+1572 
-1581 GLQNA
+1581 
-1586 TTWDKFRAWWADVL
+1586 
-1600 PGGKTS
+1600 
-1606 DDIYIE
+1606 
-1612 VGSRSTSLQTA
+1612 
-1623 SYAVGTNYVP
+1623 GTNYVP
-1633 NDGLAYLHQGEAV
+1633 SDGLAYLHQGEAV

-1658 TTDQAYISQMI
+1658 STDQAYIGQMI

-1700 KKVENRKGNQPLNN
+1700 KKVENRNGNQPLNN